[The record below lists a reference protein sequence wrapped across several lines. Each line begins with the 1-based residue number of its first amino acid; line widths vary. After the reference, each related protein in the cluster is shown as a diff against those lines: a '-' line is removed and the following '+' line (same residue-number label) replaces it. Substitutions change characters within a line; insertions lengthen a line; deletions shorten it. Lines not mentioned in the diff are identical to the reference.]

1 MGTELSAPILQQ
13 SIERVAY
20 DGTTRRVSI
29 RLKDGTRS
37 EYTLAEPNRP
47 GVSGRRI
54 EPTGRV
60 PRLSRLM
67 ALAIKMEG
75 LLRNG
80 SVSSYGEITKLGQ
93 ISSSRLSQI
102 LRLADLAPV
111 IQEEILFLPKIRV
124 GADPVTETAI
134 REVSR
139 LVDWDVQLKQFRA
152 LMTSARSC

>member
-1 MGTELSAPILQQ
+1 
-13 SIERVAY
+13 
-20 DGTTRRVSI
+20 
-29 RLKDGTRS
+29 
-37 EYTLAEPNRP
+37 
-47 GVSGRRI
+47 
-54 EPTGRV
+54 
-60 PRLSRLM
+60 M

-75 LLRNG
+75 LVRNG
-80 SVSSYGEITKLGQ
+80 SVRNYRELTQLGQ

-152 LMTSARSC
+152 LMASARSC